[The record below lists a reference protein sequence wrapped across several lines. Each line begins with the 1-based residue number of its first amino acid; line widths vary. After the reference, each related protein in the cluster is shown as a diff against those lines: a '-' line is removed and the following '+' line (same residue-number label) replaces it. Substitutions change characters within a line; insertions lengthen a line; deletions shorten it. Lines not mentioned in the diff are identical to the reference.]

1 MTLSFRPRKA
11 TSCFLCC
18 KAFSAARAMCLMQSK
33 STSSALCPPGFQSSD
48 SNTAMAVQLSLWLLF
63 RIWLNRWGLY
73 ENSWS
78 NAFFIIQTNV
88 LSSQPTAKTLS
99 VMAQISSRAWCKP
112 RLTFRLIP
120 EDQMNKNLCLNT
132 ANTSHGRSQ
141 QQPQSQERLCV
152 ISLKGRWGQSVCSAS
167 TQYQVYCG
175 CATAGNATQPL
186 VCFETHY
193 EPQNRR

>member
-18 KAFSAARAMCLMQSK
+18 KAFSAARVMCLMQPK
-33 STSSALCPPGFQSSD
+33 STSSAVWPPGFQSSD
-48 SNTAMAVQLSLWLLF
+48 WNTAMAVQLSLWLLF

-78 NAFFIIQTNV
+78 NASFIIQANV

-99 VMAQISSRAWCKP
+99 AMAQISSRAWCKP

-132 ANTSHGRSQ
+132 ANTAPRQKSATT
-141 QQPQSQERLCV
+141 PQERLCV

-186 VCFETHY
+186 VCFEIHY
-193 EPQNRR
+193 EPQNRH

>member
-186 VCFETHY
+186 VCFEIHY

>member
-120 EDQMNKNLCLNT
+120 EDHMNKNLCLNT